1 MTLDDIDQLVHD
13 FIISKN
19 AYPSAIDFMHFPKSV
34 CTSVNEVVA
43 HGVPNSKRLE
53 NGDYVNIDIT
63 CYFNGFHGDNSG
75 MVLIGE
81 VDPDI
86 QKLVRS

>member
-1 MTLDDIDQLVHD
+1 MVHD

-43 HGVPNSKRLE
+43 HGVPNSKKLE

-75 MVLIGE
+75 MVLIGD
-81 VDPDI
+81 VHPDI
-86 QKLVRS
+86 KNLVLTLNKT